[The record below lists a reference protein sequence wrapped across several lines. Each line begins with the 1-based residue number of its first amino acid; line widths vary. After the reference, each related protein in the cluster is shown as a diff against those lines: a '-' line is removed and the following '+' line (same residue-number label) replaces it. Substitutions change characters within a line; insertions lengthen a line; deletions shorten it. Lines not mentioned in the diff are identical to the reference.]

1 MNGLR
6 KKKKPPRTTKTPKSN
21 LQYKNIS
28 HREHRIHR
36 KMINNTKIL
45 AIDSTEDPEKIKH

>member
-6 KKKKPPRTTKTPKSN
+6 KKKKPQRTQNTPKSN

-28 HREHRIHR
+28 HREQRKHR

-45 AIDSTEDPEKIKH
+45 ATDSTEDTEKI

>member
-6 KKKKPPRTTKTPKSN
+6 QEKKPPITPKTPKSN

-28 HREHRIHR
+28 HREQRKHR

-45 AIDSTEDPEKIKH
+45 ATDSTEDTEK

>member
-6 KKKKPPRTTKTPKSN
+6 QEKKPPRTPNTPKSN

-28 HREHRIHR
+28 HREQRKHR

-45 AIDSTEDPEKIKH
+45 ATENTEYTEK

>member
-6 KKKKPPRTTKTPKSN
+6 QEKKPPRTPNTPKSN

-28 HREHRIHR
+28 HREHRRHR
-36 KMINNTKIL
+36 KVIYNTKIL
-45 AIDSTEDPEKIKH
+45 ATENNENTEK